1 MGIVKSLEVIKVEED
16 YTQWMISALRSLDF
30 LIESVFHEAA
40 VKQARQGI
48 ARRLIAE
55 GFPQEQVGK
64 GESNS
69 AAHGDSEALLRFLQS
84 LKRLGVR

>member
-1 MGIVKSLEVIKVEED
+1 MDTRIDFSSLYAGTSRVI
-16 YTQWMISALRSLDF
+16 
-30 LIESVFHEAA
+30 
-40 VKQARQGI
+40 GG